1 MPIRMNRRRIAFV
14 HGPGPVLDAP
24 RLETMP
30 FAINLIKRLEA
41 ADWEVDVFVW
51 EQPLVDYREIFSTTV
66 RVRYQVAPKRM
77 LYRRWPIRPA
87 RLTATF
93 MTCTNYQCAF
103 GVGQIGSYLAAVISL
118 ASRCPLVILND
129 EFPSYFGFSWWA
141 PLERWAAKQ
150 ASVIIVPSAD
160 RVEHLTGELGL
171 SNQGKTF
178 VEFRNSPKVSH
189 PLERRDWHALLGIP
203 SGKRIFLN
211 AGTLAD
217 GMQIPEILSSTVYWP
232 GDAVLLLHSRAP
244 DQEGGYRQE
253 MAHLHI
259 PGRVFWT
266 STALSEKLL
275 NSLVAHCSGC
285 FALYRNKSP
294 NFLLTGT
301 SSGKLMRSVMCGS
314 PVIASSFES
323 LRFVSQEGIG
333 VQVSHPSEIP
343 AAIQELTRN
352 ERAYRQRCLSFA
364 TREGIRE
371 QQSWEALTTALSNKI
386 DLRGSG
392 FGQEDPN
399 DIKEVRSGGKQRAF

>member
-1 MPIRMNRRRIAFV
+1 
-14 HGPGPVLDAP
+14 
-24 RLETMP
+24 MP
-30 FAINLIKRLEA
+30 FAINVIKRLA
-41 ADWEVDVFVW
+41 AAGWEVDVFLW
-51 EQPLVDYREIFSTTV
+51 ERPLVDYREIFSNTV

-77 LYRRWPIRPA
+77 LYRMRPIRLA
-87 RLTATF
+87 RLTGRF
-93 MTCTNYQCAF
+93 MSCMNYQCAF
-103 GVGQIGSYLAAVISL
+103 GLGQTGSYLGAVISL

-129 EFPSYFGFSWWA
+129 EFPSYLGRSRWA
-141 PLERWAAKQ
+141 RLERWAAER

-160 RVEHLTGELGL
+160 RIQHLTEELGL
-171 SNQGKTF
+171 SNLGKTF
-178 VEFRNSPKVSH
+178 VEFRNTPKVEH
-189 PLERRDWHALLGIP
+189 PLETRDWHALLGIP

-211 AGTLAD
+211 AGTMAD
-217 GMQIPEILSSTVYWP
+217 GTQVPEILSSTPYWP

-244 DQEGGYRQE
+244 EQEGGYRQQL
-253 MAHLHI
+253 AHLHV

-266 STALSEKLL
+266 STALSDKLL

-285 FALYRNKSP
+285 FALYRNMGP

-333 VQVSHPSEIP
+333 VQVSHPSEIS

-364 TREGIRE
+364 TH
-371 QQSWEALTTALSNKI
+371 
-386 DLRGSG
+386 
-392 FGQEDPN
+392 
-399 DIKEVRSGGKQRAF
+399 EVFENSRAGKPSRMR